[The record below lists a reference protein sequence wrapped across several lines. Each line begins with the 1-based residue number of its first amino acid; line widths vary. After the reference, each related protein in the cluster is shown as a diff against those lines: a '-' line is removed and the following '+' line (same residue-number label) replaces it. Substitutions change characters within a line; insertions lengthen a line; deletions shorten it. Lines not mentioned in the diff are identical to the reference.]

1 MQCGSSKDPA
11 TGKWKPYFH
20 SIGDVSSIKLADAR
34 AEGQRR
40 KADARIQVVPDA
52 GNPTAAVIDTA
63 AIYTSTATSIGKARL
78 EPDGHSDAFL
88 ADTSLEEVLKFYE
101 DNRNC
106 APSSKRTMALLIR
119 KHLMKWLHK
128 PIFTIDALMLQTRY
142 KEVIAQVKAD
152 GVARSKRYAQLPE
165 KERLLRAPDGYYTG
179 IKTANDVIEGFGRIY
194 RYWTAKHMT
203 RLQRAGIL
211 VPVCPTVAL
220 LDDLEP
226 EPKRVKGIPIR
237 TISSIRCLSDFY
249 LLAAFEWEWRWVAG
263 RSTSK
268 PTVSSFPRMPTGAK
282 CAGRNVT
289 LKIWR
294 M

>member
-1 MQCGSSKDPA
+1 VG
-11 TGKWKPYFH
+11 G
-20 SIGDVSSIKLADAR
+20 
-34 AEGQRR
+34 RR
-40 KADARIQVVPDA
+40 KADSRIQIVPEA
-52 GNPTAAVIDTA
+52 GNPTAAVIDRRGLHQHRHLYRKT
-63 AIYTSTATSIGKARL
+63 RL

-88 ADTSLEEVLKFYE
+88 ADTALEEVLKFYE

-119 KHLMKWLHK
+119 RHLMKWPHQ

-152 GVARSKRYAQLPE
+152 GVARSKRYAKLPE

-194 RYWTAKHMT
+194 RYWTTKHMT

-226 EPKRVKGIPIR
+226 EPKRVKGVPIPQLRILF
-237 TISSIRCLSDFY
+237 LSFSTYEDNQPHPLLVRF
-249 LLAAFEWEWRWVAG
+249 LLASGIRVGVAMG
-263 RSTSK
+263 CRKEYIKADRIVIPADADREQSALEETS
-268 PTVSSFPRMPTGAK
+268 P
-282 CAGRNVT
+282 
-289 LKIWR
+289 
-294 M
+294 